1 MLSVT
6 KGRFVVVEYTLAF
19 VKALGTDRAQLLAMP
34 IVRAKIEKEVNGTL
48 TGFAHYEVPKKIGLL
63 EHDFSVERGELTP
76 TLKVKRR
83 VIDKVY
89 KDLIDALYETASTAE
104 PVHS

>member
-1 MLSVT
+1 MT
-6 KGRFVVVEYTLAF
+6 W
-19 VKALGTDRAQLLAMP
+19 P
-34 IVRAKIEKEVNGTL
+34 L
-48 TGFAHYEVPKKIGLL
+48 TPKKLALL

-89 KDLIDALYETASTAE
+89 KSQIDEMYADEHEHAG
-104 PVHS
+104 V